1 MAEENDEHLDVETRC
16 VRKEATDLTGCCSG
30 IERQEMAR
38 QSRAEEGKD
47 CWRKRPGCFLRTCG
61 ESWNE
66 DFWQI
71 KLFNVPL
78 IMLTI
83 TCPSM
88 AKKQSIRSAWSE
100 RVAAA

>member
-61 ESWNE
+61 EGWNV
-66 DFWQI
+66 DFRLVKI
-71 KLFNVPL
+71 FNLPL
-78 IMLTI
+78 NMLTI

>member
-1 MAEENDEHLDVETRC
+1 MVAKESDEHLDVETRC

-61 ESWNE
+61 EGWV
-66 DFWQI
+66 DQI
-71 KLFNVPL
+71 LQSSFDLVDHY
-78 IMLTI
+78 LTEHGKE
-83 TCPSM
+83 
-88 AKKQSIRSAWSE
+88 A
-100 RVAAA
+100 VN